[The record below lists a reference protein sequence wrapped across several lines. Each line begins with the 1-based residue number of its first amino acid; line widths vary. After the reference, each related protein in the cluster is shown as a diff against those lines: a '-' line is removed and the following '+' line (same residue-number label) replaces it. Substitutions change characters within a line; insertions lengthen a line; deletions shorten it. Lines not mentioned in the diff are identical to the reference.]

1 MSRSQKMRLL
11 GMAFDDSLFLELL
24 HEAEDRSLGNAK
36 EIAKV
41 WLRGIT
47 PSGYLA
53 VHGGGHDMGAWE
65 HCISSISTVETSGA
79 INAALSKLN
88 ARGAGHHYTLVEV
101 ISCGVHAKKRRCKES
116 GGKLYAFRF
125 ILEDELRGVRKTIF
139 EKNVK
144 VCY

>member
-1 MSRSQKMRLL
+1 MPKRTLVTAAL
-11 GMAFDDSLFLELL
+11 ITALAFWPATSNKA
-24 HEAEDRSLGNAK
+24 EAQSGGPGNAG
-36 EIAKV
+36 
-41 WLRGIT
+41 RG
-47 PSGYLA
+47 
-53 VHGGGHDMGAWE
+53 GGGHDKGAWQ

-125 ILEDELRGVRKTIF
+125 IVEDDLRGVF